1 MPNIKG
7 RMKILDVLLVCVYNH
22 ILMTQTLIQRASSSW
37 QRVLKEAMD
46 PGQPRGLIETVFQQQ
61 GKAS

>member
-1 MPNIKG
+1 MG
-7 RMKILDVLLVCVYNH
+7 VLPVCVYNH

-37 QRVLKEAMD
+37 QRVQKEAMD
-46 PGQPRGLIETVFQQQ
+46 AGWPGGLIDTVFQQQ